1 MSQNGVFISGASEFN
16 GIHLADWDNRLN
28 DDKELYLGRG
38 VHINPY
44 YGSWRPKSEANET
57 PLPEEQQQEQPVP
70 EGGWWSRWKSV
81 VSGCVGLV
89 VTSAVYAVRHAM
101 SSTWTYIQASVYGI
115 TVTAATCTTTTAAP
129 TWAWFMVALL
139 AGALASLAV
148 YYIPWGSVYR
158 WLAARQHNSHEG
170 SGSLPAIP
178 SQPDHT
184 PQQVPSNSSRNG
196 TETSSNSRRKRQRTA
211 SDDGSNEENNT
222 DTAIE
227 PSPQDPVRGYIS
239 WLTDGSTKVQEQID
253 SSQELDDCLK
263 HYQELRRR
271 FLSRKGEH
279 DQKLDTLGAQLCAIQ
294 KDEQDNI
301 AIRNVLQPIIQR
313 RGTDCAEEWRAAL
326 NRCNKSLQL
335 IETRKAMVTDQISQE
350 KDWFVRKLE
359 EYDRKIS
366 GFAEN
371 IEAQAPDLAQDKRT
385 KRAIHIMKELVE
397 MGESGMATWT
407 DDELDSLEKW
417 IGRLTARKPIEDSD

>member
-1 MSQNGVFISGASEFN
+1 MAF
-16 GIHLADWDNRLN
+16 HLAMMRLN
-28 DDKELYLGRG
+28 ENPSQRDMDTSPASSQRGIDQLEIQLPDRGRSSSSVNVDYHESDD
-38 VHINPY
+38 
-44 YGSWRPKSEANET
+44 A
-57 PLPEEQQQEQPVP
+57 
-70 EGGWWSRWKSV
+70 
-81 VSGCVGLV
+81 
-89 VTSAVYAVRHAM
+89 
-101 SSTWTYIQASVYGI
+101 ASVIYRGSDSVSPRDQGSKCENA
-115 TVTAATCTTTTAAP
+115 TV
-129 TWAWFMVALL
+129 
-139 AGALASLAV
+139 LAS
-148 YYIPWGSVYR
+148 GT
-158 WLAARQHNSHEG
+158 AARQHNSHEG
-170 SGSLPAIP
+170 SGSLPAVP

-417 IGRLTARKPIEDSD
+417 IGRLAARKPIEDSD

>member
-101 SSTWTYIQASVYGI
+101 SSTWTYIQASVGRSSSSVNVDYHESDDAASVIYRGSDSVSPRDQGSKCENA
-115 TVTAATCTTTTAAP
+115 TV
-129 TWAWFMVALL
+129 
-139 AGALASLAV
+139 LAS
-148 YYIPWGSVYR
+148 GT
-158 WLAARQHNSHEG
+158 AARQHNSHEG
-170 SGSLPAIP
+170 SGSLPAVP

-417 IGRLTARKPIEDSD
+417 IGRLAARKPIEDSD